1 MLVCPGQWRP
11 DNMGV
16 KTYLQFSDNGMWLT
30 QEPPRRFSFQLRSH
44 LLDYMYGWRNLD
56 AYLLGLQLLV
66 RTEFQNGSFWYQHVF
81 ISSSTSWTFLGF
93 HIHYIQAGFLLLGIQ
108 FSTDRYNDPCLIK
121 CVDCQSSKK
130 AVLLILTPQVHFN
143 ELWSQGVSQSI
154 VESDRKTHNHWNLNS
169 MGLPVGGVV
178 DIVQQ
183 IAEDSPAKTGCRTWS
198 IWVTSHYK

>member
-1 MLVCPGQWRP
+1 MIVCPGQRRP

-30 QEPPRRFSFQLRSH
+30 QEPSRRFSFQLRSH

-56 AYLLGLQLLV
+56 AYLLGLQHLV
-66 RTEFQNGSFWYQHVF
+66 RSEFQNGSFWYQHVF

-121 CVDCQSSKK
+121 CAIHGGSDMVPWTHWREPKMGECWPTWPPNLHFYSPNSVATLKG
-130 AVLLILTPQVHFN
+130 LL
-143 ELWSQGVSQSI
+143 
-154 VESDRKTHNHWNLNS
+154 R
-169 MGLPVGGVV
+169 
-178 DIVQQ
+178 
-183 IAEDSPAKTGCRTWS
+183 
-198 IWVTSHYK
+198 